1 MAENGQ
7 DTNAGSDGGD
17 RPGAQGAPGPASVGS
32 LGVPPGPDRLEPGP
46 DEPVPGPSFRGTTV
60 LAIEHLSKTFPGTLA
75 LDDVSIEIERG
86 TVHCLV
92 GGNGSGKSSLIKI
105 LAGVSEGDPGG
116 TITVGGSTQD
126 SSHTSP
132 EWARAAGLHFVHQ
145 DLAVFPMLS
154 VAENLAIGR
163 GFPTATPLKAIRWRL
178 LKSRASDVLDRFN
191 VDVDPSRLVRDLRPA
206 ERTMVAIARALQ
218 DQSWAS
224 EGIVVLDEPTVAL
237 PAQEVD
243 LLLAALQRYAAAGQ
257 TIVLVTHRLEEVVR
271 IADRVTV
278 LRDGRLAATLE
289 PPDITE
295 ERLVELIVGRAL
307 DRDAALREDA
317 DEEDVVLAA
326 RDLTGGPLHGVS
338 FGLRRGE
345 VLGIAGLL
353 GSGRTKLL
361 SMLFGAYPIDH
372 GTITLEGHEVRFATV
387 DEAMDKGL
395 AFVPEDRGESAFVGM
410 SLTENLSAADVSK
423 YWRGGRLRTRQEAAE
438 ARQSIAQFSIKAIS
452 ERQPFSTLS
461 GGNQQKAVVARWLR
475 RKPKILLLDEP
486 TQGVDIEARGEIYR
500 LVRQAVASGSSVIVV
515 TSDFEELAR
524 VCDRVL
530 VLTHGRV
537 SAVLRPPDVEVSR
550 ITQLVLS
557 TSGAGAPLEANH
569 P

>member
-1 MAENGQ
+1 
-7 DTNAGSDGGD
+7 
-17 RPGAQGAPGPASVGS
+17 
-32 LGVPPGPDRLEPGP
+32 
-46 DEPVPGPSFRGTTV
+46 V
-60 LAIEHLSKTFPGTLA
+60 LSIEHLSKTFPGTVA

-92 GGNGSGKSSLIKI
+92 GGNGSGKSSLIKV
-105 LAGVSEGDPGG
+105 LAGVSQGDPGG
-116 TITVGGSTQD
+116 TITVGDATEQASR
-126 SSHTSP
+126 TSP

-163 GFPTATPLKAIRWRL
+163 GFPVSTPVKAIRWRE
-178 LKSRASDVLDRFN
+178 LKARAFTVLDRFS
-191 VDVDPSRLVRDLRPA
+191 VDVEPSRLLRDLRPA

-224 EGIVVLDEPTVAL
+224 EGILVLDEPTVAL

-243 LLLAALQRYAAAGQ
+243 LLLSALQRYAAAGQ
-257 TIVLVTHRLEEVVR
+257 TILLVTHRLEEVVR

-295 ERLVELIVGRAL
+295 DRLVELIVGRAL
-307 DRDAALREDA
+307 DRDAGEREDA
-317 DEEDVVLAA
+317 DDEDVVLSAQ
-326 RDLTGGPLHGVS
+326 DLSGGPLRGVT

-361 SMLFGAYPIDH
+361 SMLFGAYPIGH
-372 GTITLEGHEVRFATV
+372 GTITLEGTEVHFATV
-387 DEAMDKGL
+387 DDAMDNGL
-395 AFVPEDRGESAFVGM
+395 AFVPEDRSESAFVGM

-423 YWRGGRLRTRQEAAE
+423 YWRGGRLRARQEAAE
-438 ARQSIAQFSIKAIS
+438 ARQTIAQFSIKAIS

-461 GGNQQKAVVARWLR
+461 GGNQQKAIVARWLR

-500 LVRQAVASGSSVIVV
+500 LVREAVAAGSSVIVV

-530 VLTHGRV
+530 VLTHGQV
-537 SAVLRPPDVEVSR
+537 TAVLRPPDVEVSR

-569 P
+569 S

>member
-1 MAENGQ
+1 MADNGG
-7 DTNAGSDGGD
+7 DTNTRSDGGD
-17 RPGAQGAPGPASVGS
+17 GPGGQGTPGPASAGS
-32 LGVPPGPDRLEPGP
+32 PGARHDPTPVLFDPAPPPGL
-46 DEPVPGPSFRGTTV
+46 RGGTV

-105 LAGVSEGDPGG
+105 LAGVSQGDPGG
-116 TITVGGSTQD
+116 TITIGDATEQAAR
-126 SSHTSP
+126 TSP

-163 GFPTATPLKAIRWRL
+163 GFPVATPAKAIRWRE
-178 LKSRASDVLDRFN
+178 LKARAFAVLDRFSI
-191 VDVDPSRLVRDLRPA
+191 DVDPSRLLRDLRPA

-237 PAQEVD
+237 PAAEVD
-243 LLLAALQRYAAAGQ
+243 LLLSALQRYAVAGQ
-257 TIVLVTHRLEEVVR
+257 TILLVTHRLEEVVR
-271 IADRVTV
+271 IADRVSV
-278 LRDGRLAATLE
+278 LRDGKLAATLE

-295 ERLVELIVGRAL
+295 DRLVELIVGRSL
-307 DRDAALREDA
+307 DRDTELREDA
-317 DEEDVVLAA
+317 GEEDVVLAA
-326 RDLTGGPLHGVS
+326 RDLTGGPLRGVT

-372 GTITLEGHEVRFATV
+372 GTVTLEGEEVRFATV
-387 DEAMDKGL
+387 DDAMDKGL
-395 AFVPEDRGESAFVGM
+395 AFVPEDRSESAFVGM

-423 YWRGGRLRTRQEAAE
+423 YWRGGRLRSRQEAAE
-438 ARQSIAQFSIKAIS
+438 ARETIAQFSIKAIS

-461 GGNQQKAVVARWLR
+461 GGNQQKAIVARWLR
-475 RKPKILLLDEP
+475 RKPKVLLLDEP

-537 SAVLRPPDVEVSR
+537 SSVLRPPDVEVSR